1 MSVEQQISVLQ
12 RQKADRPLGVKTGL
26 FSSREGYE
34 GDIGLA
40 KHRNKIYIGS
50 KIDKLWRYTELT
62 SELGK
67 PDKTQSQQFGNVT
80 IYNDLTVDGTL
91 TLADLTISGDLDVG
105 GTLDVTGASTL
116 SSTLGV
122 TGASTLSST
131 LAAIGIATFTA
142 QSVHNGGID
151 VNGSADI
158 SVNLN
163 VDGATTLDQTTVN
176 VTDGDFMVTGSG
188 NIFDVNVNL
197 DVDNSTT
204 SINSTGN
211 ITIDAD
217 RDLLLYSS
225 PSTYA
230 TLIRIEGFEGDG
242 DNEGGKVSVKSSF
255 KTDPALTASVPVI
268 SILADGVNSGTDSK
282 HQILI
287 QRSGD
292 DTKAT
297 LHDGIYLTSNAGIY
311 ATTTNDSNINIISD
325 KKLALEAEAT
335 AVTGSIHLGV
345 DNQCKSYID
354 HVDIGNSD
362 ASKIGEIDYTVIGAN
377 GAEDG
382 TFADLGADAATLESA
397 AITQTS
403 TSGNSLSVTRNLAS
417 TSTTL
422 PVVDISQDHASDD
435 QTALHIVQQGNGYFI
450 IGEKSSSAKFTIAED
465 GDMLN
470 TNGNYGTLSD
480 IRLKENII
488 DATPKLDEIDKLRV
502 VNFNLKGDSLK
513 QIGFIGQ
520 ELKEVFPALV
530 PTKDTREYNNDGNVV
545 SGYEDSMSIKSSI
558 LIPIMVKAIQE
569 LKAELKVLKANNN

>member
-80 IYNDLTVDGTL
+80 IYNDLTVEGTI
-91 TLADLTISGDLDVG
+91 TLADLTISGDLDIG
-105 GTLDVTGASTL
+105 GTLDVT
-116 SSTLGV
+116 
-122 TGASTLSST
+122 
-131 LAAIGIATFTA
+131 GIATFTA

-158 SVNLN
+158 SVNLD

-176 VTDGDFMVTGSG
+176 VTDGDFLVTGSS

-197 DVDNSTT
+197 DVDNSIT

-211 ITIDAD
+211 ITLDSD
-217 RDLLLYSS
+217 RDLKLYSS
-225 PSTYA
+225 PSTNA

-255 KTDPALTASVPVI
+255 KTDPTLTTSVPVI
-268 SILADGVNSGTDSK
+268 SILANGENSGTDSK

-311 ATTTNDSNINIISD
+311 ATTTNDSNINITSD
-325 KKLALEAEAT
+325 KKLSLEAEAT

-345 DNQCKSYID
+345 TNQCKSYID

-377 GAEDG
+377 GAEEG
-382 TFADLGADAATLESA
+382 NFAKFSALAATLESA

-403 TSGNSLSVTRNLAS
+403 TSGNSLSVTRNLTF

-422 PVVDISQDHASDD
+422 PVVDISQDNVGDD
-435 QTALHIVQQGNGYFI
+435 QTALHIVQQGSGYFI
-450 IGEKSSSAKFTIAED
+450 IGEKSSSLQFSIAED

-470 TNGNYGTLSD
+470 TNGNYGTISD

-502 VNFNLKGDSLK
+502 VNFNLKGDGLK

-530 PTKDTREYNNDGNVV
+530 PTKDTREYDNDGNVV

>member
-80 IYNDLTVDGTL
+80 IYNDLTVEGTI
-91 TLADLTISGDLDVG
+91 TLADLTISGDLDIG
-105 GTLDVTGASTL
+105 GTLDVT
-116 SSTLGV
+116 
-122 TGASTLSST
+122 
-131 LAAIGIATFTA
+131 GIATFTA

-158 SVNLN
+158 SVNLD

-176 VTDGDFMVTGSG
+176 VTDGDFLVTGSS

-197 DVDNSTT
+197 DVDNSIT

-211 ITIDAD
+211 ITLDSD
-217 RDLLLYSS
+217 RDLKLYSS
-225 PSTYA
+225 PSTNA

-255 KTDPALTASVPVI
+255 KTDPTLTTSVPVI
-268 SILADGVNSGTDSK
+268 SILANGENSGTDSK

-311 ATTTNDSNINIISD
+311 ATTTNDSNINITSD
-325 KKLALEAEAT
+325 KKLSLEAEAT

-345 DNQCKSYID
+345 TNQCKSYID

-377 GAEDG
+377 GAEEG
-382 TFADLGADAATLESA
+382 NFAKFSALAATLESA

-403 TSGNSLSVTRNLAS
+403 TSGNSLSVTRNLTF

-422 PVVDISQDHASDD
+422 PVVDISQDNVGDD
-435 QTALHIVQQGNGYFI
+435 QTALHIVQQGSGHFI
-450 IGEKSSSAKFTIAED
+450 IGEKSSSLQFSIAED

-470 TNGNYGTLSD
+470 TNGNYGTISD

-502 VNFNLKGDSLK
+502 VNFNLKGDGLK

-530 PTKDTREYNNDGNVV
+530 PTKDTREYDNDGNVV